1 MHKDTVLNEEL
12 DKNAF
17 EDYIKFLDDFELTL
31 TDKEAKDIEELNELQ
46 KSIDS
51 SDVNINI
58 WSTIKNASYDAIEHI
73 IGLDDRGDWRPD
85 EGGIVTTPHNFRK
98 GITATDADKK
108 RFEMWQNRVNNKYE
122 NASEFRERVIAKDFN
137 KKRDLYKSSIR
148 NSDGSYNNAYKQGI
162 IYDRNDPRAYFY
174 PDASGDM
181 HLDNSKAIDID
192 HVYSVGS
199 QYVDDLTALYCG
211 SDKERFESDVRDI
224 LNSPDNFAPTDAST
238 NRARGEQDLEQY
250 AEGHPDLDKGKVKK
264 VKGKAKQNKN
274 KQLLENSL
282 GEKTKDFAVGLG
294 KSTLAA
300 TGKMLIGKGVK
311 IAVSETVIE
320 FSTKKENNDDERLID
335 RLKRLWQRIVERV
348 KQELLHIWD
357 TIKQSVAA
365 NAISEIVN
373 LIINYFVTTVKNI
386 FKLIRCM
393 FGSIINAFKII
404 FDNSKQWDERVF
416 EALKIISG
424 GLAMASGA
432 LLNELLSK
440 LISTNIPF
448 LAPVSGDISAIISGI
463 VSSVLSALVLM
474 AFDKYKASININDA
488 KCKMDLVQMRLTGYS
503 LAHTAVDTL
512 RTELIVAQTQAVV
525 KQEIM
530 YMALK
535 SQEIQDAIN
544 SMHNS
549 LSSIDKIST
558 IIEETLDKRRD
569 TSKYRENKID
579 EKLDS
584 LLNEMLY
591 ERNN

>member
-1 MHKDTVLNEEL
+1 MDKDETINQEL

-17 EDYIKFLDDFELTL
+17 EDYFKFLDDFELSL
-31 TDKEAKDIEELNELQ
+31 TDKETKDIEELNELQ

-51 SDVNINI
+51 ADVNTNI
-58 WSTIKNASYDAIEHI
+58 WKTIKNASYDAIEYI

-85 EGGIVTTPHNFRK
+85 EGAIVTTPHNFRK

-108 RFEMWQNRVNNKYE
+108 RFEMWQDRVNNKYE

-181 HLDNSKAIDID
+181 HLDNSKAIDVD

-224 LNSPDNFAPTDAST
+224 LDHPDNLAPTDATT

-250 AEGHPDLDKGKVKK
+250 AKEHPELDKEKIKEVTD
-264 VKGKAKQNKN
+264 KAKHNKN
-274 KQLLENSL
+274 KQLLKKSI
-282 GEKTKDFAVGLG
+282 GEKTKDLAVGTV
-294 KSTLAA
+294 KSSLAA
-300 TGKMLIGKGVK
+300 TGKVLIGKGVK

-320 FSTKKENNDDERLID
+320 FSKNKDNEDEKLID

-348 KQELLHIWD
+348 KQELSHIWD
-357 TIKQSVAA
+357 TIKHSMAA

-373 LIINYFVTTVKNI
+373 LIINFFVSTVKNI

-404 FDNSKQWDERVF
+404 FDKSKPWDERVF

-432 LLNELLSK
+432 LLNELLDK

-463 VSSVLSALVLM
+463 VSSILSALVLM
-474 AFDKYKASININDA
+474 AFDKYKASININNT
-488 KCKMDLVQMRLTGYS
+488 KCKMDLVQMRLTGYG

-512 RTELIVAQTQAVV
+512 RTELIVTQTQAIV

-530 YMALK
+530 YMALQ
-535 SQEIQDAIN
+535 SQEIQEVLD
-544 SMHNS
+544 SMHDA
-549 LSSIDKIST
+549 LSNIDKLSGSIDA
-558 IIEETLDKRRD
+558 TLNQHKQYSEKRKNRIND
-569 TSKYRENKID
+569 
-579 EKLDS
+579 KLDG
-584 LLNEMLY
+584 LKNELPY
-591 ERNN
+591 E

>member
-1 MHKDTVLNEEL
+1 MDKDTVLNEEL

-17 EDYIKFLDDFELTL
+17 EDYFKFLDDFEVTL
-31 TDKEAKDIEELNELQ
+31 TDKEAQDIEELNELQ

-51 SDVNINI
+51 ADVNLNI
-58 WSTIKNASYDAIEHI
+58 WGTIKNASFDAIEHI

-85 EGGIVTTPHNFRK
+85 EGAIVTTPHNFRK
-98 GITATDADKK
+98 GITVTDADKK
-108 RFEMWQNRVNNKYE
+108 RFEMWQDRVNNKYE
-122 NASEFRERVIAKDFN
+122 NASEFRVRVIDPDFN
-137 KKRDLYKSSIR
+137 KKRGTYKSSIR

-162 IYDRNDPRAYFY
+162 LFDRNDPRAYFY

-181 HLDNSKAIDID
+181 HLDNSKAIDVD

-199 QYVDDLTALYCG
+199 QYVDVLTALYCG
-211 SDKERFESDVRDI
+211 SDKERFENDVRDI
-224 LNSPDNFAPTDAST
+224 LNSEDNFAPTDATT
-238 NRARGEQDLEQY
+238 NRTRGEQDLSEF
-250 AEGHPDLDKGKVKK
+250 AEEHPEFGLDKKK
-264 VKGKAKQNKN
+264 IEEAKNKARHNKN
-274 KQLLENSL
+274 KQLIKNSL

-300 TGKMLIGKGVK
+300 TGKVLIGKGVK

-320 FSTKKENNDDERLID
+320 FSKNKENEDEKLID
-335 RLKRLWQRIVERV
+335 RLKRLWQRILERV
-348 KQELLHIWD
+348 KQELSHIWD

-373 LIINYFVTTVKNI
+373 LIINFFVSTVKNI

-393 FGSIINAFKII
+393 FGSIINAFKIL
-404 FDNSKQWDERVF
+404 FDKTKPWDERVF

-432 LLNELLSK
+432 LLNELLDK

-463 VSSVLSALVLM
+463 VSSILSALVLR
-474 AFDKYKASININDA
+474 AFDRYKASISINDA
-488 KCKMDLVQMRLTGYS
+488 KCKMDLVQMRLTGYG
-503 LAHTAVDTL
+503 LAHATADTL
-512 RTELIVAQTQAVV
+512 RTELIVTQTQAIV

-535 SQEIQDAIN
+535 SQEIQESLDSMRDA
-544 SMHNS
+544 
-549 LSSIDKIST
+549 LSNIDKLGSAIDN
-558 IIEETLDKRRD
+558 TLDQQKVSSAKRN
-569 TSKYRENKID
+569 EIID
-579 EKLDS
+579 EKLKK
-584 LLNEMLY
+584 LINECPY
-591 ERNN
+591 E

>member
-1 MHKDTVLNEEL
+1 MDKDETINQEL

-17 EDYIKFLDDFELTL
+17 EDYFKFLDDFELTL

-46 KSIDS
+46 KSIDGA
-51 SDVNINI
+51 DVNLNI
-58 WSTIKNASYDAIEHI
+58 WETIKNASFDAIEHI
-73 IGLDDRGDWRPD
+73 IGLDDRGDCRPD
-85 EGGIVTTPHNFRK
+85 EGAIVTTPHNFRK

-108 RFEMWQNRVNNKYE
+108 RFEMWQDRVNNKYE
-122 NASEFRERVIAKDFN
+122 NASEFRERVIDPDFN
-137 KKRDLYKSSIR
+137 KKRGTYKSSIR
-148 NSDGSYNNAYKQGI
+148 NSDGSYNNAYKKGL
-162 IYDRNDPRAYFY
+162 IYDRDNPKAYFY

-224 LNSPDNFAPTDAST
+224 LNSKDNFAPTDATT
-238 NRARGEQDLEQY
+238 NRTRGEQELSKF
-250 AEGHPDLDKGKVKK
+250 AEDHPEFGLDKDKIEEAKN
-264 VKGKAKQNKN
+264 KARHNKN
-274 KQLLENSL
+274 KQLIKNSL
-282 GEKTKDFAVGLG
+282 GEKTKDFAVGIG

-300 TGKMLIGKGVK
+300 TGKVLIGKGVK

-320 FSTKKENNDDERLID
+320 FSKNKEKKGEKLID
-335 RLKRLWQRIVERV
+335 RLKRLWQRIMDRV
-348 KQELLHIWD
+348 KQELSHIWD

-373 LIINYFVTTVKNI
+373 LIINYFVSTVKNI

-404 FDNSKQWDERVF
+404 FDKSKPWDERVF

-432 LLNELLSK
+432 LLNELLDK

-448 LAPVSGDISAIISGI
+448 LAPLSGDISAIISGI
-463 VSSVLSALVLM
+463 VSSILSALVLM
-474 AFDKYKASININDA
+474 AFDKYKASINFNNA
-488 KCKMDLVQMRLTGYS
+488 KCKMDLVQMRLTGYG
-503 LAHTAVDTL
+503 LAHTAADTL
-512 RTELIVAQTQAVV
+512 RTELIVAQTQAIV

-530 YMALK
+530 YMALN
-535 SQEIQDAIN
+535 SQEIQEALDSMRDA
-544 SMHNS
+544 
-549 LSSIDKIST
+549 LSNIDKLGSAIDK
-558 IIEETLDKRRD
+558 TLDQQKVSSAER
-569 TSKYRENKID
+569 KEKID
-579 EKLDS
+579 VKLNN
-584 LLNEMLY
+584 LINECPY
-591 ERNN
+591 E

>member
-108 RFEMWQNRVNNKYE
+108 RFEMWQDRVNNKYE

-181 HLDNSKAIDID
+181 HLDNSKAIDVD

-224 LNSPDNFAPTDAST
+224 LDHPDNLAPTDATT

-250 AEGHPDLDKGKVKK
+250 AKEHPELDKEKIKEVTD
-264 VKGKAKQNKN
+264 KAKHNKN
-274 KQLLENSL
+274 KQLLKKSI
-282 GEKTKDFAVGLG
+282 GEKTKDLAVGTV
-294 KSTLAA
+294 KSSLAA
-300 TGKMLIGKGVK
+300 TGKVLIGKGVK

-320 FSTKKENNDDERLID
+320 FSTKKENDDEKLID

-348 KQELLHIWD
+348 KQELSHIWD
-357 TIKQSVAA
+357 TIKHSMAA

-373 LIINYFVTTVKNI
+373 LIINFFVSTVKNI

-404 FDNSKQWDERVF
+404 FDNSKPWDERVF

-432 LLNELLSK
+432 LLNELLDK

-463 VSSVLSALVLM
+463 VSSILSALVLM

-512 RTELIVAQTQAVV
+512 RTELIVAQTQSVV
-525 KQEIM
+525 RQEIM

-535 SQEIQDAIN
+535 SQEIQDA
-544 SMHNS
+544 
-549 LSSIDKIST
+549 LST
-558 IIEETLDKRRD
+558 
-569 TSKYRENKID
+569 
-579 EKLDS
+579 
-584 LLNEMLY
+584 
-591 ERNN
+591 

>member
-1 MHKDTVLNEEL
+1 MDKDEIINQEL

-17 EDYIKFLDDFELTL
+17 EDYFKFLDDFELTL

-46 KSIDS
+46 KSIDGA
-51 SDVNINI
+51 DVNLNI
-58 WSTIKNASYDAIEHI
+58 WETIKNASFDAIEHI

-85 EGGIVTTPHNFRK
+85 KGAIVTTPHNFKK

-108 RFEMWQNRVNNKYE
+108 RFEMWQDRVNNKYE
-122 NASEFRERVIAKDFN
+122 NASEFRKRVIDTDFN
-137 KKRDLYKSSIR
+137 NKRDLYKSKIR
-148 NSDGSYNNAYKQGI
+148 NSDGAYNNAYKEGL
-162 IYDRNDPRAYFY
+162 IYDRNNPKAYFY

-224 LNSPDNFAPTDAST
+224 LNSEDNFAPTDATT
-238 NRARGEQDLEQY
+238 NRTRGEQDLSEF
-250 AEGHPDLDKGKVKK
+250 AEEHPELGLDKDKI
-264 VKGKAKQNKN
+264 KAAEDKAGHNRDKH
-274 KQLLENSL
+274 LLRNSL

-300 TGKMLIGKGVK
+300 TGKVLIGKGVK
-311 IAVSETVIE
+311 IAVSEMVIE
-320 FSTKKENNDDERLID
+320 FSKNKENEDEKLID
-335 RLKRLWQRIVERV
+335 RLKRLWQRILDRV
-348 KQELLHIWD
+348 KQELSHIWD

-373 LIINYFVTTVKNI
+373 LIINYFVSTVKNI

-404 FDNSKQWDERVF
+404 FDKSKPWDERVF

-440 LISTNIPF
+440 LISKYIPF
-448 LAPVSGDISAIISGI
+448 LAPIAGDISAIISGI
-463 VSSVLSALVLM
+463 VSSILSALVLM
-474 AFDKYKASININDA
+474 AFDKYKASININNA

-503 LAHTAVDTL
+503 LAHTAADTL
-512 RTELIVAQTQAVV
+512 RTELIVAQTQAIV

-535 SQEIQDAIN
+535 SKEIQEALDSMRDA
-544 SMHNS
+544 
-549 LSSIDKIST
+549 LSNIDKLGSAIDK
-558 IIEETLDKRRD
+558 TLDQQKVSSAER
-569 TSKYRENKID
+569 KEIID
-579 EKLDS
+579 IKLNN
-584 LLNEMLY
+584 LINECPY
-591 ERNN
+591 E

>member
-1 MHKDTVLNEEL
+1 MDKDTVLNEEL

-17 EDYIKFLDDFELTL
+17 EDYFKFLDDFEVTL
-31 TDKEAKDIEELNELQ
+31 TDKEAQDIEELNELQ

-51 SDVNINI
+51 ADVNLNI
-58 WSTIKNASYDAIEHI
+58 WETIKNASFDAIEHI

-85 EGGIVTTPHNFRK
+85 KGAIVTTPHNFRK

-108 RFEMWQNRVNNKYE
+108 RFEMWQDRVNNKYE
-122 NASEFRERVIAKDFN
+122 NASEFRKRVIDPDFK
-137 KKRDLYKSSIR
+137 KKRNPYKSSIR
-148 NSDGSYNNAYKQGI
+148 NSDGSYNNAYKNGL
-162 IYDRNDPRAYFY
+162 IYDQNDPRAYFY
-174 PDASGDM
+174 PETSGDM
-181 HLDNSKAIDID
+181 RLDPSKRIHID

-199 QYVDDLTALYCG
+199 QYVDDIAALYCG
-211 SDKERFESDVRDI
+211 SDKERFENVIKNI
-224 LNSPDNFAPTDAST
+224 LNSPDNYAPTDATT
-238 NRARGEQDLEQY
+238 NTKRQEQKLSEF
-250 AEGHPDLDKGKVKK
+250 AEEHPELNLDKDEIKK
-264 VKGKAKQNKN
+264 AENKAGRNKT
-274 KQLLENSL
+274 KQLIKNSL
-282 GEKTKDFAVGLG
+282 GEKTKDLAVGTV
-294 KSTLAA
+294 KSSLAA
-300 TGKMLIGKGVK
+300 TGKVLIGKGVK

-320 FSTKKENNDDERLID
+320 FSKNKENEDEKLID
-335 RLKRLWQRIVERV
+335 RLKRLWQRILERV
-348 KQELLHIWD
+348 KQELSHIWD

-373 LIINYFVTTVKNI
+373 LVINFFVSTVKNI

-404 FDNSKQWDERVF
+404 FDKSKPWDERVF

-432 LLNELLSK
+432 LLNELLDK

-448 LAPVSGDISAIISGI
+448 LAPVSGDISAVISGI
-463 VSSVLSALVLM
+463 VSSILSALVLR

-488 KCKMDLVQMRLTGYS
+488 KCKMDLVQMRLTGYG
-503 LAHTAVDTL
+503 LALAAADTL
-512 RTELIVAQTQAVV
+512 RTELIVTQTQAIV

-535 SQEIQDAIN
+535 SQEIQDAMD
-544 SMHNS
+544 SMRDS

-558 IIEETLDKRRD
+558 LIDETLDK
-569 TSKYRENKID
+569 KRESTRNGENIID

-591 ERNN
+591 E